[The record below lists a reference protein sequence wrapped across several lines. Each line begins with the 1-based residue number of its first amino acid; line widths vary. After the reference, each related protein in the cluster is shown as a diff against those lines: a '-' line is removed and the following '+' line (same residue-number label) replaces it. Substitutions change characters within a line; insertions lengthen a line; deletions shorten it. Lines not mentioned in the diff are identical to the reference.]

1 MIAAALTDRG
11 LVRNQ
16 NQDTVFCSVEPVG
29 VLPDLYMVAD
39 GMGGHKA
46 GDKAS
51 SLAVDRFVELAAK
64 TGNEFPFEAMK
75 KIILQVN
82 KEVYQLIYRINIYK
96 S

>member
-46 GDKAS
+46 GD
-51 SLAVDRFVELAAK
+51 
-64 TGNEFPFEAMK
+64 
-75 KIILQVN
+75 
-82 KEVYQLIYRINIYK
+82 YC
-96 S
+96 